1 MADSGVACPSCT
13 FINAV
18 GMSKCEMCDTT
29 LPKAATPSVVPKPA
43 VATRPIVP
51 RATAAA
57 PAVPPAAVAPPKELT
72 EAEGAEVLRALLLE
86 VTTAQAPDTPRHLY
100 KVTVPGI
107 RKLLR
112 EILAA
117 IAEVSS
123 NAAKARVDLA
133 ARVAEVP
140 STPAVDAEAIS
151 LARQIDEAEARKIAA
166 LEKEAVTAEDA
177 LEKLSGMVADAQ
189 AELDAYDAK
198 TAAPVAAAMA
208 AVTL

>member
-1 MADSGVACPSCT
+1 MRLACLLICLQRSFPSQSP
-13 FINAV
+13 
-18 GMSKCEMCDTT
+18 G
-29 LPKAATPSVVPKPA
+29 LPFQLFRVH
-43 VATRPIVP
+43 R
-51 RATAAA
+51 
-57 PAVPPAAVAPPKELT
+57 
-72 EAEGAEVLRALLLE
+72 
-86 VTTAQAPDTPRHLY
+86 
-100 KVTVPGI
+100 
-107 RKLLR
+107 R

-198 TAAPVAAAMA
+198 TAASVAAAMA